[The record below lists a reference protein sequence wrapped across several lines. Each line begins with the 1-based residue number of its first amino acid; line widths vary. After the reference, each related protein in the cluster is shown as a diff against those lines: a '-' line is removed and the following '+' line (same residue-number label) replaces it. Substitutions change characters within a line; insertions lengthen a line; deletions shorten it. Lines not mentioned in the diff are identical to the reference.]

1 MPPAMRPFHRLLVSF
16 RAYLGRSIRRQ
27 LAWSF
32 GLVSLSMMVGT
43 GYLLFAQQRSFL
55 YEQQVLQATNLAR
68 LLAVSSA
75 SWVVARDLVGLDE
88 VTRGFAQTS
97 DLKFAAILTRRGEV
111 LASTRD
117 EQIGHYFSDALSR
130 SLLAMPAQ
138 PQVLLSQANLI
149 DVAVPVMAGA
159 RHIGWARVELTQ
171 ASTNRSLQQLGLI
184 ALAFVLA
191 TVGVVVVVSLLLAR
205 RLSRRLEALVRVAE
219 DAGRGG
225 GNLRSHDSGDD
236 EIGVLA
242 HDFNRMLDAL
252 SAQQDDLGR
261 RNAELA
267 MYNQVL
273 QQIGQ
278 DLTLPMVLEG
288 LALRVETLSTDAV
301 CAIFLL
307 EPGDGRLRLQAAPSL
322 RGGFRQRIEAID
334 LADAWGTTAQ
344 VVARDGTVLAA
355 DVMEDPAWAGEREL
369 AQQAQIRA
377 CWAFPVR
384 GRTRQL
390 LGVFTVY
397 RRAPGGPDEG
407 DTRLME
413 RCASLAGLAME
424 RKQQDDSL
432 RVAATA
438 FETQEG
444 MAILDN
450 EQHILRVNQ
459 AFSDMFG
466 YEAQEVIGRKAA
478 LMRSDRHP
486 TAYYLDIW
494 ARVVETGA
502 WQGEIWHQRKNG
514 EVFPDWTSLTA
525 VHGDDG
531 QISHYVAAFIDISER
546 KAAEAEIQQLAFY
559 DPLTGL
565 PNRRLLLDQLRH
577 AVAACR
583 RNHRQGALLFLDL
596 DNFKS
601 INDTLGHDKGDLLL
615 SEVAR
620 RLTGHI
626 RGSDIVARLGG
637 DEFVVMLDELAPDL
651 SAAAREVEVV
661 SSKLLAA
668 LRQPYE
674 LEGVSH
680 YSSASI
686 GVALFGEDSATVEDL
701 LKRADLALHQ
711 AKSDGR
717 DAVRFFDPEM
727 QAAVSARVALER
739 DLRQGLQAGE
749 FLLYYQPQIDGVGR
763 MTGAEVLLRWQH
775 PTRGM
780 VSPATFIP
788 LAEETGLILPLGRWV
803 LEQACA
809 QLAHWAAQPQTAQLT
824 LAVNV
829 SARELRQDDFVEQ
842 VLAVL
847 QQTGAPAR
855 GLKLELTESLVL
867 DNVEDSI
874 AKMKQLQAQ
883 GVGFSL
889 DDFGT
894 GFSSLNYLK
903 RLPLDQLKIDQSF
916 VYDALSSPNDAA
928 IVQTI
933 VALGRSLRLNVIAEG
948 VETWEQREFLA
959 REGCHH
965 VQGYLFGRPGPVEN
979 LAALMAGQAI
989 SPPVSDAADR

>member
-1 MPPAMRPFHRLLVSF
+1 MNPLRRLLAPF
-16 RAYLGRSIRRQ
+16 RTYLERSIRRQ

-32 GLVSLSMMVGT
+32 GLVSLCMMVGT

-55 YEQQVLQATNLAR
+55 YEQQVRQATNLAQ
-68 LLAVSSA
+68 LLAASSS
-75 SWVVARDLVGLDE
+75 SWLVARDLIGLHE
-88 VTRGFAQTS
+88 VTEGFSQTA
-97 DLKFAAILTRRGEV
+97 DLKFAAIITRRGEV
-111 LASTRD
+111 LASTRSD
-117 EQIGHYFSDALSR
+117 QVGYYFSDALSR
-130 SLLAMPAQ
+130 RLLEMPAQ
-138 PQVLLSQANLI
+138 PQVLLSQAGLI

-171 ASTNRSLQQLGLI
+171 DSTNRSLRELGLA
-184 ALAFVLA
+184 ALAFMVA
-191 TVGVVVVVSLLLAR
+191 TVGVVVAVSLLLAR
-205 RLSRRLEALVRVAE
+205 RLSRRLEELVRVAE
-219 DAGRGG
+219 DAGQGG
-225 GNLRSHDSGDD
+225 GRLRSRDRGRD

-252 SAQQDDLGR
+252 SDQQEDLGQ

-278 DLTLPMVLEG
+278 GQALPTVLEG
-288 LALRVETLSTDAV
+288 LALRAETLSEDAV
-301 CAIFLL
+301 CVIFLL

-322 RGGFRQRIEAID
+322 RGGFRQRIEEIA

-344 VVARDGTVLAA
+344 VVARDERVVSP
-355 DVMEDPAWAGEREL
+355 DVMEDPAWTGEREL
-369 AQQAQIRA
+369 ARQSQIRA

-384 GRTRQL
+384 SRSRQL

-397 RRAPGGPDEG
+397 RRQPGEPQERDL
-407 DTRLME
+407 RLME
-413 RCASLAGLAME
+413 RCANLAGLAME

-444 MAILDN
+444 MAILDQ
-450 EQHILRVNQ
+450 EQRILRVNR
-459 AFSDMFG
+459 AFVEMFG
-466 YEAQEVIGRKAA
+466 YDASEVVGRKAA
-478 LMRSDRHP
+478 LLRSDQHP
-486 TAYYLDIW
+486 TAFYLDVW
-494 ARVVETGA
+494 ARVEETGA
-502 WQGEIWHQRKNG
+502 WQGEIWHRRKNG
-514 EVFPDWTSLTA
+514 EVFPDWSSLTA
-525 VHGDDG
+525 VRGDDG
-531 QISHYVAAFIDISER
+531 RISHFVAAFLDISER
-546 KAAEAEIQQLAFY
+546 KAAEAEIEQLAFY

-583 RNHRQGALLFLDL
+583 RSHRQGALLFLDL

-615 SEVAR
+615 AEVAR
-620 RLTGHI
+620 RLAGSV
-626 RGSDIVARLGG
+626 RESDIVARLGG
-637 DEFVVMLDELAPDL
+637 DEFVVMLDQLDADLAV
-651 SAAAREVEVV
+651 AAREVEAV
-661 SSKLLAA
+661 SRKLLAV

-717 DAVRFFDPEM
+717 DAVRFFDPDM

-739 DLRQGLQAGE
+739 DLRQGLASGE
-749 FLLYYQPQIDGVGR
+749 FLLHYQPQIDGVGR
-763 MTGAEVLLRWQH
+763 MTGAEVLVRWLH
-775 PTRGM
+775 PQRGM
-780 VSPATFIP
+780 VSPASFIP
-788 LAEETGLILPLGRWV
+788 LAEETGLILPLGHWV
-803 LEQACA
+803 LQQACT
-809 QLAHWAAQPQTAQLT
+809 QLARWAASPQTAALT

-829 SARELRQDDFVEQ
+829 SARELRQEDFVAR

-847 QQTGAPAR
+847 QATGAPAQR
-855 GLKLELTESLVL
+855 LKLELTESLVL

-916 VYDALSSPNDAA
+916 VHDALGSPNDAA

-965 VQGYLFGRPGPVEN
+965 VQGYLFGRPGPVED
-979 LAALMAGQAI
+979 LAPLLAGQAV
-989 SPPVSDAADR
+989 SPPVSSATAR